1 MGHGIFVNPSN
12 LLECAVYFTMTKIIH
27 PTWLNDIDQFLP
39 PDEELTDDFQ
49 NDCLIWMLF
58 NGSNNAASA
67 DGIQWNNRSWSIVN
81 HFIPYTEDEVG
92 APGRFESDFM
102 VQFMEN
108 RVFSPEAQKVLDC
121 GRELWRAYFSMED
134 EYQIRERYKL
144 NRPDV
149 GWYQVRNALSDRN
162 DTGNYNK
169 ISFVDFE
176 NAYKNLT
183 DKLKPEV
190 YIKGFLK

>member
-1 MGHGIFVNPSN
+1 M
-12 LLECAVYFTMTKIIH
+12 
-27 PTWLNDIDQFLP
+27 
-39 PDEELTDDFQ
+39 
-49 NDCLIWMLF
+49 
-58 NGSNNAASA
+58 
-67 DGIQWNNRSWSIVN
+67 N

-121 GRELWRAYFSMED
+121 GRELWRAYFSLED

-183 DKLKPEV
+183 DKLRPEV